1 MGIRGGQ
8 LNMESLSS
16 PDFDF
21 VVEMC
26 HATAE
31 KHRRVHPISACPG
44 GKLRHLGFLCVL
56 KKWVLTTTRIAAQ
69 FSDKV
74 GIAEYTR
81 TGKEE

>member
-8 LNMESLSS
+8 LNMKSLSS

-21 VVEMC
+21 IVEMC

-31 KHRRVHPISACPG
+31 KHRRVHPISASPG
-44 GKLRHLGFLCVL
+44 GKLRHLGFLCVRRSGYL
-56 KKWVLTTTRIAAQ
+56 LTTRIAAQ
-69 FSDKV
+69 LSDKV
-74 GIAEYTR
+74 GIAENTR